1 MSNFNIN
8 DISYLY
14 EHINNQTQFALDAE
28 SEYYD
33 QELAEAVEDVIST
46 ISINMISSGHTA
58 EGVVDFLKNAPEQ
71 DILEYYLNPPVISE
85 NSVSEEFVLQELARL
100 EEGIGAVVS
109 GLKLLGKGAMKAAAP
124 VVRTATVAAKRM
136 AGPGV
141 RKAIGGAVSKVK
153 DIATKVAPKLPG
165 IAKGALLAGAGVGA
179 GYLGAKLTGGRGRDT
194 KPAPKGQTVAAAG
207 GKGGKVTVGREYD
220 AVLSGKKGKVTYS
233 QSGEKF
239 FKQTQKDAP
248 KPASNPTSSTPG
260 SGTPGSGKPQGSK
273 PSSTPQKPKAP
284 MSDREKYLSSQ
295 DYKDDMKASADAD
308 AAYKASSTPENKAAR
323 DRAALKIWGKS
334 NSKMIDQY
342 GRPEGRQILD
352 AIRNNQPINVD
363 SLQRKPEK
371 DAEEFRKM
379 INRSKQR
386 QGELMGGPEGPGK
399 IDTKSVEADIKAA
412 QEREKTKASTKKE
425 SYDAFDLV
433 LEYLFETDQV
443 ETLTEATYVMMEMD
457 SEAIQAIVESK
468 AGFLLEEFDAIVNGL
483 IEEGYDLSEY
493 TEEELIDIFVAEN
506 ILPAMAKLIV
516 GINKARQLAGPTV
529 KLAKNVAKVGGH
541 IGKEAAKTVY
551 NAGKAAGAVVKGA
564 SKGGALAKTATAG
577 KGGALVKSSGGAL
590 AKTPKSGALVST
602 GVNPVNVRDLGT
614 SAAKA
619 AKGAGGAAAGGAAAG
634 AGGRGGALVASPGG
648 ALTKGGK
655 AGALVAPATSATPV
669 ATPGQGGRGG
679 KAGLLAAGLLGA
691 GALGAGMLVGR
702 EKKEPPRRKEGLVG
716 SQNAKKPLTATDT
729 NMKTA
734 ADVNK
739 QGGIALGKGGL
750 GYLAKKGDK
759 MVIKQARA
767 VGADDGVIGRAAR
780 AFGLTRA
787 KDKAIEAQRQ
797 AKGRSNREKYLAGQE
812 LTDPNIT
819 GYQAKGAIR
828 KGKPTGTKIKM
839 DNNS

>member
-46 ISINMISSGHTA
+46 ISINMISGGHTA

-248 KPASNPTSSTPG
+248 KPAGNPTSSTPG

-273 PSSTPQKPKAP
+273 PSSTPSSKTYDVGGKKMDKSAINKQYDELRKKDPKAAVEFGKTANQAVHQFKGP
-284 MSDREKYLSSQ
+284 SGQS
-295 DYKDDMKASADAD
+295 KA
-308 AAYKASSTPENKAAR
+308 
-323 DRAALKIWGKS
+323 
-334 NSKMIDQY
+334 
-342 GRPEGRQILD
+342 
-352 AIRNNQPINVD
+352 
-363 SLQRKPEK
+363 EK
-371 DAEEFRKM
+371 DAEELRKM
-379 INRSKQR
+379 TNRSKQR

-655 AGALVAPATSATPV
+655 AGALVAGATATGV
-669 ATPGQGGRGG
+669 GKAAKGALAAAGKGGRGG

>member
-8 DISYLY
+8 DISYIC
-14 EHINNQTQFALDAE
+14 EHINNQDQFALDSE
-28 SEYYD
+28 TEYYD
-33 QELAEAVEDVIST
+33 QELAEAVEDIIST

-58 EGVVDFLKNAPEQ
+58 EGVVDFLENASEQ

-85 NSVSEEFVLQELARL
+85 DSVSEEFVLQELARL
-100 EEGIGAVVS
+100 EEGLGAVVS

-124 VVRTATVAAKRM
+124 IARTAKVAAKRM

-153 DIATKVAPKLPG
+153 DIAGKVAPKLPG
-165 IAKGALLAGAGVGA
+165 IAKGALLAGTGVGV
-179 GYLGAKLTGGRGRDT
+179 GYLGAKLAGRAGTQGKQAPSTG
-194 KPAPKGQTVAAAG
+194 PQTVAAAG

-220 AVLSGKKGKVTYS
+220 AVLGGKKGKVTYS

-239 FKQTQKDAP
+239 FKQTEKNAP
-248 KPASNPTSSTPG
+248 KPPAAAAPAAPG
-260 SGTPGSGKPQGSK
+260 GTPSRKT
-273 PSSTPQKPKAP
+273 TPQKPKGATP
-284 MSDREKYLSSQ
+284 GQLSPGGRKGNEEIEGKKFPTGKTKGGTEYEVRTPTRAEMEAS
-295 DYKDDMKASADAD
+295 KKAGGGEAGV
-308 AAYKASSTPENKAAR
+308 KAAVER
-323 DRAALKIWGKS
+323 S
-334 NSKMIDQY
+334 N
-342 GRPEGRQILD
+342 
-352 AIRNNQPINVD
+352 
-363 SLQRKPEK
+363 KP
-371 DAEEFRKM
+371 
-379 INRSKQR
+379 
-386 QGELMGGPEGPGK
+386 MGGAEGPGK
-399 IDTKSVEADIKAA
+399 IDTKSVEADLKAQ
-412 QEREKTKASTKKE
+412 QERDKKRAEAASTKKE

-443 ETLTEATYVMMEMD
+443 ETLTEASYVMMEMD

-506 ILPAMAKLIV
+506 ILPSLAKLIV
-516 GINKARQLAGPTV
+516 GINKAAGPTAKTLGKV
-529 KLAKNVAKVGGH
+529 AKGAGKFARGVASGVSGTAKLAG
-541 IGKEAAKTVY
+541 AAL
-551 NAGKAAGAVVKGA
+551 KGA
-564 SKGGALAKTATAG
+564 SKGGALAKTAG
-577 KGGALVKSSGGAL
+577 KGGALAKSSGGAL
-590 AKTPKSGALVST
+590 AKTAKGGALASA
-602 GVNPVNVRDLGT
+602 GVKPIRFQDLGT

-619 AKGAGGAAAGGAAAG
+619 AKGATGGAGNAAGAATAA

-648 ALTKGGK
+648 ALAKGGK
-655 AGALVAPATSATPV
+655 AGALVAGTTATGAAKAAKGSLA
-669 ATPGQGGRGG
+669 AAGKGGRGG

-702 EKKEPPRRKEGLVG
+702 NKKESPRRKEGLVG
-716 SQNAKKPLTATDT
+716 SQNAKKPLTATDA

-734 ADVNK
+734 ANVNK

-767 VGADDGVIGRAAR
+767 VGADDGIVGKAAR
-780 AFGLTRA
+780 ALGLTKA

-812 LTDPNIT
+812 LTDKNIT
-819 GYQAKGAIR
+819 GYQAKGAKR
-828 KGKPTGTKIKM
+828 KGEATGTKIKM
-839 DNNS
+839 DNN

>member
-8 DISYLY
+8 DISYIC
-14 EHINNQTQFALDAE
+14 EHINNQDQFALDSE

-33 QELAEAVEDVIST
+33 QELAEAVEDIIST

-58 EGVVDFLKNAPEQ
+58 EGVVDFLENASEQ

-85 NSVSEEFVLQELARL
+85 NSVSDEFVLQELARL
-100 EEGIGAVVS
+100 EEGLGAVVS

-124 VVRTATVAAKRM
+124 IARTAKVAAKRM

-153 DIATKVAPKLPG
+153 DVAGKVAPKLPG
-165 IAKGALLAGAGVGA
+165 IAKGALLAGTGVGV
-179 GYLGAKLTGGRGRDT
+179 GYLGAKLAGRAGTQGKQAPSTG
-194 KPAPKGQTVAAAG
+194 PQTVAAAG
-207 GKGGKVTVGREYD
+207 GKGGKVTVGKEYD
-220 AVLSGKKGKVTYS
+220 AVLGGKKGKVTYS

-239 FKQTQKDAP
+239 FKQTEKNAP
-248 KPASNPTSSTPG
+248 KPPSAATPAAPA
-260 SGTPGSGKPQGSK
+260 GTPSRKV
-273 PSSTPQKPKAP
+273 TPQKPKGATP
-284 MSDREKYLSSQ
+284 GQLSPGGRKGNEELEGKKFPTGKTKGGTEYEVRTPTRAEMEAS
-295 DYKDDMKASADAD
+295 KKAGGGEAGV
-308 AAYKASSTPENKAAR
+308 KAAVER
-323 DRAALKIWGKS
+323 S
-334 NSKMIDQY
+334 N
-342 GRPEGRQILD
+342 
-352 AIRNNQPINVD
+352 
-363 SLQRKPEK
+363 KP
-371 DAEEFRKM
+371 
-379 INRSKQR
+379 
-386 QGELMGGPEGPGK
+386 MGGAEGPGK
-399 IDTKSVEADIKAA
+399 IDTKSVEADLKAQ
-412 QEREKTKASTKKE
+412 QERDKKRAEAAASTKKE

-506 ILPAMAKLIV
+506 ILPSLAKLIV
-516 GINKARQLAGPTV
+516 GINKARQLAAPTA
-529 KLAKNVAKVGGH
+529 KLVKNVAKVGGAF
-541 IGKEAAKTVY
+541 GKGVVKGVY
-551 NAGKAAGAVVKGA
+551 DTGRLAGAVVKGG
-564 SKGGALAKTATAG
+564 SKGGGLAKTAG

-590 AKTPKSGALVST
+590 AKSSGGALAKTAKGGALAST
-602 GVNPVNVRDLGT
+602 GVKPIKFQDLGT

-619 AKGAGGAAAGGAAAG
+619 AKGAAGGAGGAIAAAGKL
-634 AGGRGGALVASPGG
+634 GGKGGAMVASPGG
-648 ALTKGGK
+648 ALAKGGK
-655 AGALVAPATSATPV
+655 AGALVAGTTATGV
-669 ATPGQGGRGG
+669 AKAAKGALAAAGKGGRGG

-691 GALGAGMLVGR
+691 GALGAGMLAGR
-702 EKKEPPRRKEGLVG
+702 ERKESPRRKEALVG
-716 SQNAKKPLTATDT
+716 SQNAKKPLTATDA

-734 ADVNK
+734 ANVNK

-767 VGADDGVIGRAAR
+767 VGADDGIVGKAAR
-780 AFGLTRA
+780 ALGLTKA

-812 LTDPNIT
+812 LTDKNIT
-819 GYQAKGAIR
+819 GYQAKGAKR
-828 KGKPTGTKIKM
+828 KGEATGTKIKM
-839 DNNS
+839 DNN